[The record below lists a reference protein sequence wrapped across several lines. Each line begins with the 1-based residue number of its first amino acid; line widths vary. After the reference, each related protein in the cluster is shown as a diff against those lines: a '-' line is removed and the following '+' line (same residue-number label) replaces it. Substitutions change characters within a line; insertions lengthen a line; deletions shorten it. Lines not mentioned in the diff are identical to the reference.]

1 MESRSF
7 PSSFDIARR
16 YAKHWK
22 QYYLRYGEQGLYKYT
37 PWNQAAKIW
46 KGIDSAMT
54 LQRII
59 TPK

>member
-22 QYYLRYGEQGLYKYT
+22 QYYLRYGEQG
-37 PWNQAAKIW
+37 
-46 KGIDSAMT
+46 SAISH
-54 LQRII
+54 LVND
-59 TPK
+59 K